1 MKNFLKRIQE
11 TESSTCIIN
20 QQELSDRIRE
30 NAVYDLESLGADLQ
44 HIQLI
49 VKSVQQNYEAVLEE
63 NKQLKSVLKE
73 LVNNCYCWSGNRCD
87 RCQQILN
94 SLMRKNTEERQTSV
108 SDYQEIV
115 TQLRRRQSQIRG

>member
-1 MKNFLKRIQE
+1 MKNFLKLIQE
-11 TESSTCIIN
+11 TELSTCTIN

-30 NAVYDLESLGADLQ
+30 NAAYDLESLGADLQ

-49 VKSVQQNYEAVLEE
+49 VKSVQQNYEVVLEE
-63 NKQLKSVLKE
+63 NKRLKAVLKE

-94 SLMRKNTEERQTSV
+94 SLMRKNTEERQPSV

-115 TQLRRRQSQIRG
+115 AQLRRRQSQIRG